1 MNAPF
6 LLCSCIYSMQYENR
20 FVMSAGCMLR
30 RAKGAGISIGRKP
43 LTRILDSIDN
53 PEQLR
58 TLTVPQMEQLAEEI
72 RREIIEK
79 VSVKGGHLA
88 PNLGVVELTMA
99 LHYVFDTPKD
109 MLVWDI
115 GHQAYVHKLLTGRR
129 DRFHTI
135 RQFGGLSGYLRRDE
149 SPYDTF
155 GASHASTS
163 ISAALGMAV
172 ARDLQGEHFKVVA
185 IIGDGAL
192 TGGMAL
198 EAINNAG
205 SLKKNLIIVLNDN
218 EKSISD
224 NVGAISHYLDKVR
237 HMQTTP
243 SYQRLRDMAKGSI
256 ERLPVVGDLARSA
269 AGRAEMGLKQFMLPS
284 KSGAIFEELGLKFFG
299 PFDGHDIPLLLD
311 VFENVKK
318 IEGPVIV
325 QVVTKKGKGWDV
337 AEQDATK
344 WHGPGA
350 FDYKSGIIKKNPNDP
365 PTYTEVF
372 ANALVEIA
380 EQDPSVVGVT
390 AAMEEG
396 TGLKKLH
403 QRFPERYFDVG
414 IAEQHAVTFAGGM
427 AVMGLRPVVAVY
439 STFMQRAFDQVIH
452 DICVQNLHVIFAMDR
467 AGIVGEDGQTQHG
480 VFDIAFMRMIPHMVV
495 MAPKDE
501 EELRHMLYT
510 AVYMDGP
517 VSLRYPRGKAL
528 GVQLTKEMHKLEI
541 GKAELLSP
549 ATLEEA
555 EKTDCALLAYGSMVT
570 QAEVAAKELADEGIH
585 VSVVNARWAKPLD
598 EAMILRLARNTRRI
612 VTVED
617 HAVAGGFGSAV
628 LELLEQHGL
637 RDVDTRLIGLPDTFV
652 EHGAPTILKELYGL
666 SSSHIKDVVRSMI
679 GEGSRSLA

>member
-1 MNAPF
+1 
-6 LLCSCIYSMQYENR
+6 
-20 FVMSAGCMLR
+20 
-30 RAKGAGISIGRKP
+30 
-43 LTRILDSIDN
+43 LTRILDSIND

-58 TLTVPQMEQLAEEI
+58 ALTVPQMEQLAKEI

-79 VSVKGGHLA
+79 VSVRGGHLA

-99 LHYVFDTPKD
+99 LHYVFATPD
-109 MLVWDI
+109 DLLVWDI

-129 DRFHTI
+129 ERFHTI

-149 SPYDTF
+149 SPYDVF

-163 ISAALGMAV
+163 ISAALGLAV
-172 ARDLQGEHFKVVA
+172 ARDLQGRESKVVA

-218 EKSISD
+218 DKSISD
-224 NVGAISHYLDKVR
+224 NVGALSLYLSQVRKV
-237 HMQTTP
+237 QTSP
-243 SYQRLRDMAKGSI
+243 SYQRLRDVAKGSI
-256 ERLPVVGDLARSA
+256 ERLPVVGDMAREA
-269 AGRAEMGLKQFMLPS
+269 AGRAETSFKQFMMHS

-299 PFDGHDIPLLLD
+299 PFDGHNLPLMLD
-311 VFENVKK
+311 VFENVKQV
-318 IEGPVIV
+318 EGPVIV

-337 AEQDATK
+337 AEGDATK

-350 FDYKSGIIKKNPNDP
+350 YDYTTGMIKKNAGDP

-372 ANALVEIA
+372 ANTLVSIA
-380 EQDPSVVGVT
+380 EKNPSVVGIT

-396 TGLKKLH
+396 TGLKKMH

-414 IAEQHAVTFAGGM
+414 IAEQHAVTFAGGI
-427 AVMGLRPVVAVY
+427 AVGGLCPVVAIY
-439 STFMQRAFDQVIH
+439 STFMQRAFDQMVH
-452 DICVQNLHVIFAMDR
+452 DICVQNLHVVFAMDR

-480 VFDIAFMRMIPHMVV
+480 VFDIAFTRILPHMKV

-501 EELRHMLYT
+501 DELQHMLYT
-510 AVYMDGP
+510 AVCLDGP
-517 VSLRYPRGKAL
+517 VAVRYPRGKGL
-528 GVQLTKEMHKLEI
+528 GVPLSSELHMLEV

-549 ATLEEA
+549 ATLAEA
-555 EKTDCALLAYGSMVT
+555 ERCDIAVLAYGSTVA
-570 QAEVAAKELADEGIH
+570 QAELAAKELAEEGVH
-585 VSVVNARWAKPLD
+585 VAVVNARWAKPLD
-598 EAMILRLARNTRRI
+598 EELILRLAQGTRRL

-617 HAVAGGFGSAV
+617 HVVAGGFGSAV
-628 LELLEQHGL
+628 LELFEQHG
-637 RDVDTRLIGLPDTFV
+637 RHDIDVRVIGLPDKFV

-666 SSSHIKDVVRSMI
+666 SSSHIKEVIRERLDVKKHT
-679 GEGSRSLA
+679 LTK